1 MNTTTVVH
9 IVHGWAGV
17 HWQVDTTGRVSMS
30 DIVGVIQWFR
40 YPNKEIICQ
49 LISLCSKM
57 VLVEEKNLTRAYQ
70 IRQISFYIHI

>member
-1 MNTTTVVH
+1 MVH
-9 IVHGWAGV
+9 IVHGWGSGV
-17 HWQVDTTGRVSMS
+17 HYQVDTTGRASMS
-30 DIVGVIQWFR
+30 DIVGVIQWSH

-70 IRQISFYIHI
+70 IRQISFYIHM